1 MQLVM
6 CSDFT
11 PSHIY
16 RGCKGRLL
24 GRVAA
29 VQPLGADL
37 RKVQGSFWPK
47 EKVGGDLGW
56 SADGPV
62 GPTDVRFG
70 WWVAMCPLILYPD
83 A

>member
-1 MQLVM
+1 MSL
-6 CSDFT
+6 FLPPP

-16 RGCKGRLL
+16 RGEQRGHL
-24 GRVAA
+24 GWVSVGEAPETA
-29 VQPLGADL
+29 L

-56 SADGPV
+56 LADGLV
-62 GPTDVRFG
+62 GPTDLRFG